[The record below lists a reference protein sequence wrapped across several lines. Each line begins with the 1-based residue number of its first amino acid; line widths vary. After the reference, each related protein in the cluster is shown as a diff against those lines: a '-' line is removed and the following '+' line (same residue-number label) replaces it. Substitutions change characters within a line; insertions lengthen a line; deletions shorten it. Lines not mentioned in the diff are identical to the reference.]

1 MEDEIDLRKYIDVLL
16 RHWKLIV
23 SITVIAIFVTGLVS
37 FLLPP
42 TYEAKAAVLITKGR
56 TQITFEP
63 KYRTYFEEDITS
75 QRKALV
81 ALVKSSAVA
90 IPVIKQLQDEL
101 APTEQIVEN
110 ILDKVQVRDQG
121 DLIQILVRSTDP
133 EKAAIIAGTWAN
145 CYESYV
151 NSLYGGVS
159 QSPGELQTQADAAK
173 KEYEEKQ
180 KAWEDFV
187 RDNRIDELTQQV
199 ADRELLCDIKSLRE
213 QIKAGSSS
221 SASAAANSLALI
233 LLQSSA
239 FATLPAERL
248 PAERLPAERLPVEL
262 RVSLDR
268 LSALNVSTDDI
279 DALISTLEARSGV
292 TRGQSIS
299 ELRQEINQ
307 LRAELEQE
315 SANRLELE
323 TSRDIAWEAYTTV
336 AGKVVEAEVA
346 VRAQDAVVRVAEVA
360 VVPEQPVAPRRVMN
374 ISIALVLGLVIG
386 VFGAF
391 GVEYFQKT
399 GDKPEAGKGKEEVG

>member
-1 MEDEIDLRKYIDVLL
+1 
-16 RHWKLIV
+16 
-23 SITVIAIFVTGLVS
+23 
-37 FLLPP
+37 
-42 TYEAKAAVLITKGR
+42 EARASVLIIKGR
-56 TQITFEP
+56 SEITFEP
-63 KYRTYFEEDITS
+63 KYRTYFQEDSRS
-75 QRKALV
+75 QRQALV

-90 IPVIKQLQDEL
+90 IPVIKQLEDEL
-101 APTEQIVEN
+101 EPAEQRVAN
-110 ILDKVQVRDQG
+110 ILDKVQVRAEG

-133 EKAAIIAGTWAN
+133 EKAAAIAGTWAN
-145 CYESYV
+145 CYQSYV
-151 NSLYGGVS
+151 NSIYGGVC
-159 QSPGELQTQADAAK
+159 QSPGELQAQADAARN
-173 KEYEEKQ
+173 EYEQKQ
-180 KAWEDFV
+180 RAWEDFV

-199 ADRELLCDIKSLRE
+199 ADKELLCDVKSLRE

-239 FATLPAERL
+239 FAGLSV
-248 PAERLPAERLPVEL
+248 ERLPVEL

-279 DALISTLEARSGV
+279 DALISTLEARSGA

-315 SANRLELE
+315 SAKRRELE

-346 VRAQDAVVRVAEVA
+346 VLAHDAVVRVAEVA
-360 VVPEQPVAPRRVMN
+360 LVPEQPVAARKVMN
-374 ISIALVLGLVIG
+374 IGIALVLGLVIG

-399 GDKPEAGKGKEEVG
+399 GDKPEEGKREEEVG

>member
-16 RHWKLIV
+16 RRWKLIV
-23 SITVIAIFVTGLVS
+23 SITVIAVFVTGLVS

-42 TYEAKAAVLITKGR
+42 TYEAKAAVLVTKGR
-56 TQITFEP
+56 SEITFEP
-63 KYRTYFEEDITS
+63 KYRTYFQEDITS
-75 QRKALV
+75 QRKALL
-81 ALVKSSAVA
+81 AMVKSSAVA
-90 IPVIKQLQDEL
+90 IPVIRQLEDEL
-101 APTEQIVEN
+101 EPAEQRVTN

-133 EKAAIIAGTWAN
+133 EKAATIASAWAN
-145 CYESYV
+145 CYQSYV

-159 QSPGELQTQADAAK
+159 QSPGELQAQADAAR

-187 RDNRIDELTQQV
+187 RDNRIDELAQQV
-199 ADRELLCDIKSLRE
+199 ADKELLCDVNSLRE

-239 FATLPAERL
+239 FARL
-248 PAERLPAERLPVEL
+248 PAERSAAERSPVEL
-262 RVSLDR
+262 QVSLDR
-268 LSALNVSTDDI
+268 LSGLNVSTDDI
-279 DALISTLEARSGV
+279 DALISTLEARSGG

-307 LRAELEQE
+307 LKAELEQE
-315 SANRLELE
+315 SAKELELE
-323 TSRDIAWEAYTTV
+323 SSRDIAWEAYTTV

-374 ISIALVLGLVIG
+374 IGIALVLGLVIG

-399 GDKPEAGKGKEEVG
+399 GGKPEGEKGKEEVG

>member
-1 MEDEIDLRKYIDVLL
+1 MEDEIDLRKYIGVLL

-23 SITVIAIFVTGLVS
+23 SITVIAVFVAGLVS
-37 FLLPP
+37 FLQPP
-42 TYEAKAAVLITKGR
+42 TYEARASVLITKGR
-56 TQITFEP
+56 SEITFEP
-63 KYRTYFEEDITS
+63 KYRTYFQEDIRS
-75 QRKALV
+75 QRTALV

-90 IPVIKQLQDEL
+90 IPVIKQLEDEL
-101 APTEQIVEN
+101 EPAEQRVEN
-110 ILDKVQVRDQG
+110 ILDKVRVRDEG

-133 EKAAIIAGTWAN
+133 EKAAIIAGAWAN
-145 CYESYV
+145 CYQSYV

-159 QSPGELQTQADAAK
+159 QSPGELQAQADAAK

-199 ADRELLCDIKSLRE
+199 ADKELLCDVKSLRE
-213 QIKAGSSS
+213 QITAGSSS

-233 LLQSSA
+233 LLQSRA
-239 FATLPAERL
+239 FTSLPAEL
-248 PAERLPAERLPVEL
+248 Q
-262 RVSLDR
+262 VSLDR
-268 LSALNVSTDDI
+268 LSGFKVSLDDI
-279 DALISTLEARSGV
+279 DTLISTVETRSGS
-292 TRGQSIS
+292 TRGQSID
-299 ELRQEINQ
+299 ELRQEILQ
-307 LRAELEQE
+307 LWAELEQE
-315 SANRLELE
+315 RAKQLELRS
-323 TSRDIAWEAYTTV
+323 SRDIAWEAYQIV

-374 ISIALVLGLVIG
+374 ISIALVLGLVVG

-399 GDKPEAGKGKEEVG
+399 GEKPETGKGEEEVG